1 MKCSNCKFYRSGTTE
16 NECKLTGD
24 YCFRPFISKECTLIN
39 DSYIIIE
46 EYAELVLGLK
56 LGQDVSLLN

>member
-1 MKCSNCKFYRSGTTE
+1 MKCSKCKFYASGMIE

-24 YCFRPFISKECTLIN
+24 YCFRPCISKDCTLIDEN
-39 DSYIIIE
+39 YIIIDEFAE
-46 EYAELVLGLK
+46 EVFGFK